1 MPRNGNITGQVFDD
15 EVINQIE
22 TRQKVLG
29 KRSKDDKTLIYT
41 NNQTAFLRLSS
52 SVNIGDEVTTIY
64 TANLKEKGGVKKL
77 QNNSLQIIEKVASG
91 TKILS
96 ASSTEEDIDGDG
108 FNDKFTA
115 EITESKLEEG
125 KNQLKQ
131 RGINENMTGMEL
143 AKACVL
149 FGGTVGVD
157 NNLNPQ
163 LKFGIYD
170 TTNPDPVTS
179 IAAYGWGG
187 LGKKGYVPMP
197 AIDNAKVSF
206 YNRGAIQK
214 ADVKLK
220 VYSLEQLQIF
230 DILYFRIGYSMLL
243 EWGHNVWIDNKG
255 ELTNRN
261 EFTTEPFEKFFTEG
275 TSQQDIFKSIQK
287 QRKDDS
293 YNYDA
298 MLGKVTNFTW
308 KFNDDGT
315 YDINLKLIGMGD
327 IIESLKVNKAPIAS
341 GKASLTP
348 SQQLKKQETNAGN
361 IEKTADA
368 KSKAAQEKVAKK
380 REELEAKQ
388 QALQDKI
395 DRYKKNIIDSFLLI
409 PKTPQPPPN
418 SAVIS
423 SGTRTFNPTSW
434 GNRMIETV
442 RVFGVKIR
450 GNDKYGNKNN
460 WTTNSS
466 IQKLI
471 EYKKQNIG
479 SKNKTTIGFPYNVS
493 TDEET
498 NAQTLNDIK
507 NKQKELNELYEG
519 LTDKTGL
526 INDKWYSPVYRNLTY
541 IFNTIQKITTTQVEE
556 IEKLEKQ
563 AEEVS
568 SQSELEKQAANAIRQ
583 RVQKRKDILALSPE
597 TSLETKNK
605 SLFNQQLVAWRDEAK
620 GGKAKGNLYK
630 LSFTSNDTDINN
642 SGVSVLAL
650 DFYYVRLGY
659 MLEWIQKNLL
669 VYDTTKK
676 DPENKELSN
685 PIFKLDYN
693 SESNLCLRF
702 PGQHSSDP
710 RVCVIPSVYSSESS
724 NWDVL
729 KDLNKVAPFFIE
741 KNDQVGKLMNIMINI
756 DNTAGILDENLDANG
771 KVNLNKFLTSLFNE
785 VNDVLGNVNKL
796 EPVFNTEENTLTII
810 DANNVPNADK
820 TFPDEEKKK
829 ATMGVFNVYGIGSEA
844 IPNGSFVTNVDFQ
857 VQLPP
862 NMAAMATISA
872 QANGNIVGENATGL
886 SKLNTGLQDR
896 LITVKLDA
904 DSIEGAKAG
913 KDDPTKLFNSTLE
926 LVNKSINE
934 LYAKKKFVKATVA
947 SMRSNNRDIALYIT
961 GNEEYL
967 KKAPPPFFIPFNLKL
982 DMQGLSGMR
991 NYERFSITED
1001 VLPYSYRAGDQGGV
1015 INFLI
1020 KGLSHK
1026 IDNNEWT
1033 TNIESLSVGAL
1044 PNNK

>member
-15 EVINQIE
+15 EVIDQIE

-29 KRSKDDKTLIYT
+29 KRYKDDKTLIYT
-41 NNQTAFLRLSS
+41 NNQTAFLRL
-52 SVNIGDEVTTIY
+52 
-64 TANLKEKGGVKKL
+64 
-77 QNNSLQIIEKVASG
+77 
-91 TKILS
+91 
-96 ASSTEEDIDGDG
+96 ASSINID
-108 FNDKFTA
+108 A
-115 EITESKLEEG
+115 E
-125 KNQLKQ
+125 NQLTDRSISKTL
-131 RGINENMTGMEL
+131 TGMDL
-143 AKACVL
+143 AKSCVL
-149 FGGTVGVD
+149 FGGTIGLD
-157 NNLNPQ
+157 DKLNPQ
-163 LKFGIYD
+163 MKFGVYNSSD
-170 TTNPDPVTS
+170 DPIST

-197 AIDNAKVSF
+197 AIDNASVSF

-230 DILYFRIGYSMLL
+230 DLLYFRIGYSMLL
-243 EWGHNVWIDNKG
+243 EWGHNVWMDNKS
-255 ELTNRN
+255 ELVNRN
-261 EFTTEPFEKFFTEG
+261 EFVTEPFKKFFSEG
-275 TSQQDIFKSIQK
+275 TSQQDIFKAIQK

-341 GKASLTP
+341 GKTSLTP
-348 SQQLKKQETNAGN
+348 SEQLKKQEANAGN
-361 IEKTADA
+361 IEKNADSSLS
-368 KSKAAQEKVAKK
+368 SKEGIAQEEQKKLTEKINSINKKIEKLQDEYKVIAKK
-380 REELEAKQ
+380 IPTTDNQVIRFDNA
-388 QALQDKI
+388 
-395 DRYKKNIIDSFLLI
+395 IDSGEGDSTGILKRFGNNEKNGIFFTAASDKESNDRTLKSIAEKVRTINVDFL
-409 PKTPQPPPN
+409 TEFRSQEG
-418 SAVIS
+418 S
-423 SGTRTFNPTSW
+423 SDYPRLKAKLKSRFLDPMTS
-434 GNRMIETV
+434 
-442 RVFGVKIR
+442 KL
-450 GNDKYGNKNN
+450 KQ
-460 WTTNSS
+460 

-471 EYKKQNIG
+471 ESITGADLNA
-479 SKNKTTIGFPYNVS
+479 V
-493 TDEET
+493 EE
-498 NAQTLNDIK
+498 AQEAVE
-507 NKQKELNELYEG
+507 KQKE
-519 LTDKTGL
+519 
-526 INDKWYSPVYRNLTY
+526 
-541 IFNTIQKITTTQVEE
+541 
-556 IEKLEKQ
+556 
-563 AEEVS
+563 VS
-568 SQSELEKQAANAIRQ
+568 EREKQAANRIRQ
-583 RVQKRKDILALSPE
+583 KIQKRKDILALSPE

-620 GGKAKGNLYK
+620 AGKAKGNLYK
-630 LSFTSNDTDINN
+630 LSFTSNDTDVNN
-642 SGVSVLAL
+642 SGVTSLSL

-669 VYDTTKK
+669 IYDTTKK
-676 DPENKELSN
+676 DPENKELAN

-693 SESNLCLRF
+693 SETNFCLRF

-724 NWDVL
+724 NWDIL
-729 KDLNKVAPFFIE
+729 KDLNKVAPFFVE
-741 KNDQVGKLMNIMINI
+741 KNDQIGKLMNIMVNI
-756 DNTAGILDENLDANG
+756 DNTASILDKNLDSNG
-771 KVNLNKFLTSLFNE
+771 KVNLNKFLTSLFSE
-785 VNDVLGNVNKL
+785 INDVLGNVNKL

-844 IPNGSFVTNVDFQ
+844 IPNGSFVTNIDFQ

-886 SKLNTGLQDR
+886 SKLNKGLLDR
-896 LITVKLDA
+896 LVTVKLDA
-904 DSIEGAKAG
+904 DSIEGAKTG
-913 KDDPTKLFNSTLE
+913 KDDPTKLFNATLE
-926 LVNKSINE
+926 LVNKSIDE
-934 LYAKKKFVKATVA
+934 LYAKKKFAKATVS
-947 SMRSNNRDIALYIT
+947 SMRSNNRDIALYVT

-967 KKAPPPFFIPFNLKL
+967 KKSPPPFFIPFNLRL

-1020 KGLSHK
+1020 KGVSHK

-1044 PNNK
+1044 PNDKQ

>member
-15 EVINQIE
+15 EVIGQIE

-29 KRSKDDKTLIYT
+29 KRYKDDKTLIYT
-41 NNQTAFLRLSS
+41 NNQTAFLRL
-52 SVNIGDEVTTIY
+52 
-64 TANLKEKGGVKKL
+64 
-77 QNNSLQIIEKVASG
+77 
-91 TKILS
+91 
-96 ASSTEEDIDGDG
+96 ASSINVD
-108 FNDKFTA
+108 A
-115 EITESKLEEG
+115 E
-125 KNQLKQ
+125 NQLTD
-131 RGINENMTGMEL
+131 RSINKTLTGMDL
-143 AKACVL
+143 AKSCVL
-149 FGGTVGVD
+149 FGGTVGLD
-157 NNLNPQ
+157 DKLNPQ
-163 LKFGIYD
+163 MKFGVYNSSD
-170 TTNPDPVTS
+170 DPIST

-230 DILYFRIGYSMLL
+230 DLLYFRIGYSMLL
-243 EWGHNVWIDNKG
+243 EWGHNVWVDNKG

-261 EFTTEPFEKFFTEG
+261 EFSTEPFKKFFTEG
-275 TSQQDIFKSIQK
+275 TSQQDIFKAIQK

-341 GKASLTP
+341 GKTSLTP
-348 SQQLKKQETNAGN
+348 SEQLKKQEANAGS
-361 IEKTADA
+361 IEKNADER
-368 KSKAAQEKVAKK
+368 AAASDK
-380 REELEAKQ
+380 ELADKQEAKQ
-388 QALQDKI
+388 KADEALQEKIDKI
-395 DRYKKNIIDSFLLI
+395 QDDYNNYEVDYNIAGKSKISKIIDLAKKAGGEYDNDIPPYFDKNSQAFQDVANIFLSPDANPWELI
-409 PKTPQPPPN
+409 
-418 SAVIS
+418 
-423 SGTRTFNPTSW
+423 
-434 GNRMIETV
+434 
-442 RVFGVKIR
+442 
-450 GNDKYGNKNN
+450 NKLKAAKEDLEF
-460 WTTNSS
+460 
-466 IQKLI
+466 ILRR
-471 EYKKQNIG
+471 
-479 SKNKTTIGFPYNVS
+479 
-493 TDEET
+493 
-498 NAQTLNDIK
+498 AQTPGSIYYDNNFKD
-507 NKQKELNELYEG
+507 
-519 LTDKTGL
+519 TTGSGRNFKVY
-526 INDKWYSPVYRNLTY
+526 INDALTP
-541 IFNTIQKITTTQVEE
+541 IDKAIREITAISNQFDNNKKLARQ
-556 IEKLEKQ
+556 IESAEKD
-563 AEEVS
+563 AEAVK
-568 SQSELEKQAANAIRQ
+568 SQSEREKQAANLIRQ
-583 RVQKRKDILALSPE
+583 KIQKRKDILALSPE

-630 LSFTSNDTDINN
+630 LKFESNDTDINN
-642 SGVSVLAL
+642 SGVSKLEL
-650 DFYYVRLGY
+650 NFYYVRLGY
-659 MLEWIQKNLL
+659 ILEWIQKNLL

-693 SESNLCLRF
+693 SETNFCLRF

-724 NWDVL
+724 QWDIL
-729 KDLNKVAPFFIE
+729 KDLNQVSPFFV
-741 KNDQVGKLMNIMINI
+741 KNNDQVGKLMNIMVNI
-756 DNTAGILDENLDANG
+756 DNTASILDKNLDANG

-785 VNDVLGNVNKL
+785 INDVLGNVNKL

-886 SKLNTGLQDR
+886 SKLNKGLLDR

-904 DSIEGAKAG
+904 DSIEGAKTG
-913 KDDPTKLFNSTLE
+913 EDDPTKLFNSTLE

-967 KKAPPPFFIPFNLKL
+967 KKAPPPFFN
-982 DMQGLSGMR
+982 
-991 NYERFSITED
+991 
-1001 VLPYSYRAGDQGGV
+1001 
-1015 INFLI
+1015 
-1020 KGLSHK
+1020 
-1026 IDNNEWT
+1026 
-1033 TNIESLSVGAL
+1033 
-1044 PNNK
+1044 

>member
-29 KRSKDDKTLIYT
+29 KRYKDDKTLIYT
-41 NNQTAFLRLSS
+41 NNQTAFLRL
-52 SVNIGDEVTTIY
+52 
-64 TANLKEKGGVKKL
+64 
-77 QNNSLQIIEKVASG
+77 
-91 TKILS
+91 
-96 ASSTEEDIDGDG
+96 ASSINID
-108 FNDKFTA
+108 A
-115 EITESKLEEG
+115 E
-125 KNQLKQ
+125 NQLTD
-131 RGINENMTGMEL
+131 RSINKTLTGMDL
-143 AKACVL
+143 AKSCVL
-149 FGGTVGVD
+149 FGGVVGIE
-157 NNLNPQ
+157 NKLNPK
-163 LKFGIYD
+163 LKFGVYNSSD
-170 TTNPDPVTS
+170 DPIST

-230 DILYFRIGYSMLL
+230 DLLYFRIGYSMLL

-261 EFTTEPFEKFFTEG
+261 EFTTEPFKKFFTEG
-275 TSQQDIFKSIQK
+275 TSQQDIFKAIQT

-327 IIESLKVNKAPIAS
+327 IIESLKVNKAPLAS
-341 GKASLTP
+341 GKTSLTP
-348 SQQLKKQETNAGN
+348 SEKLNKLESNAGS
-361 IEKTADA
+361 IEKAADA
-368 KSKAAQEKVAKK
+368 KSKAAREAVAKK
-380 REELEAKQ
+380 REELEKNQ
-388 QALQDKI
+388 KTLQDLI
-395 DRYKKNIIDSFLLI
+395 DRYKQQIIKRFKLI
-409 PKTPQPPPN
+409 PDTPTPPSL
-418 SAVIS
+418 SALNT
-423 SGTRTFNPTSW
+423 SGDKRFTPESW
-434 GNRMIETV
+434 GNGRITIP
-442 RVFGVKIR
+442 VFGVVIR
-450 GNDKYGNKNN
+450 SSDKYFSNN

-466 IQKLI
+466 IQKLQ
-471 EYKKQNIG
+471 EYRTNNIG
-479 SKNKTTIGFPYNVS
+479 SNNKTTPGFPYTVS
-493 TDEET
+493 TDDET
-498 NAQTLNDIK
+498 NAQTLNAIK
-507 NKQKELNELYEG
+507 DKQKELNDLYSR
-519 LTDKTGL
+519 TRDTKGL
-526 INDKWYSPVYRNLTY
+526 IKDKWYTPVYAYLSQ
-541 IFNTIQKITTTQVEE
+541 IFNIIQQITTTQVDE
-556 IEKLEKQ
+556 IEKLEKK
-563 AEEVS
+563 AEEVD
-568 SQSELEKQAANAIRQ
+568 SQAELQKQAANRIRQ
-583 RVQKRKDILALSPE
+583 QIQKRKDILELSPE

-605 SLFNQQLVAWRDEAK
+605 SLFNQQLVAWRNEAK
-620 GGKAKGNLYK
+620 LETAKGNLYK
-630 LSFTSNDTDINN
+630 LSFTSNDTDVNN

-676 DPENKELSN
+676 DPENKDQAN

-693 SESNLCLRF
+693 SETNFCLRF

-710 RVCVIPSVYSSESS
+710 RVCIIPSVYSSESS
-724 NWDVL
+724 QWDIL
-729 KDLNKVAPFFIE
+729 KDLNKVAPFFVE
-741 KNDQVGKLMNIMINI
+741 NNDQVGKLMNIMINI

-820 TFPDEEKKK
+820 TFPDEKKK
-829 ATMGVFNVYGIGSEA
+829 KSIMGVFNVYGIGSET

-886 SKLNTGLQDR
+886 SKLNKGLLDR

-904 DSIEGAKAG
+904 DSIEGAKTG
-913 KDDPTKLFNSTLE
+913 ENDPTKLFNSTLE
-926 LVNKSINE
+926 LVNKSVNE
-934 LYAKKKFVKATVA
+934 LYAKKKFVKATVS

-967 KKAPPPFFIPFNLKL
+967 KKAPSPFFIPFNLKL

-1015 INFLI
+1015 IDFLI
-1020 KGLSHK
+1020 KGVSHK

-1044 PNNK
+1044 PNDK